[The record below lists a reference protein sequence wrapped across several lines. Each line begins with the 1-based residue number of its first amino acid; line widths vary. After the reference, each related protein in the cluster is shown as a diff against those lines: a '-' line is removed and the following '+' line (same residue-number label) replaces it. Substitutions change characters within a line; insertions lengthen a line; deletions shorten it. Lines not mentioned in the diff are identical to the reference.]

1 MLVDSLTIRPNEPLA
16 ELLAREPLLPAGLA
30 LQVVR
35 QLAQQVRTL
44 HVEQRCL
51 HLGVGIA
58 AVAFDDQRRACLG
71 AGPASVRFGGSD
83 SDPEVCPPELQG
95 LPAVELPAD
104 IGEAQ
109 TVLRNAGVAL
119 DARRI
124 DVYQLGS
131 ILCRLV
137 VGVSVSAFLR
147 SPRAASQ
154 ASAGIKLLLET
165 TLGYDAANRFDTVE
179 QFLAAIEQSL
189 TTTPSDEES
198 SKVAAGGARPS
209 QSQTD
214 TPPRIDSADW
224 VDTAGAP
231 SRAPAHADLS
241 ELPFRTLGHY
251 EIIGRIGH
259 GGMGDV
265 YQGYERKLGRTVAI
279 KVLPPELARQE
290 DFVRR
295 FYAEASAA
303 ATLIHPNII
312 QIYFIGEESGQHFF
326 AMQYVAGETLADL
339 LARRQ
344 RLNVDETLAILE
356 QALAGLTAAHRHKL
370 VHRDIKPGNL
380 LIDAEHRR
388 VLLADF
394 GLVKSV
400 AENGKFTATGVV
412 MGTVDYL
419 SPEQG
424 RGLAVDGRSDLYAL
438 GVVAYQMLAGC
449 LPFAADSP
457 TAMIF
462 QHVYER
468 PRALREVA
476 PHVPAALAAI
486 LEQLLAKSAD
496 ERQQTAEE
504 VLADLRAFR
513 TGQPRPSFQKSS
525 QPPVLVTDV
534 EVVRERPPTAVIRAS
549 LLDDA
554 PLLPAHL
561 LQRPETSF
569 WVRTRDRMWGRL
581 QAHAPGLAV
590 RVQKT
595 EQLMRGA
602 VAEYERRR
610 DQVQALVGEAE
621 TVYREL
627 TAQRDANRAA
637 ASEAAQAAEV
647 ASDEPARQATLA
659 RKDECERTVQQLEVS
674 LAEQQEQL
682 EDLRVKLAQ
691 LNTTLGNLRAQRDAL
706 QARLHVARARVQHE
720 GGKPA
725 GRRRSLLLPAILLLL
740 GVPLVLGAFYTAKRV
755 WHTVDL
761 EQLSQTDVDYLK
773 TPPKDRADFAKTS
786 AAGPTPADSAVA
798 GGKAQT
804 RLVIPGV
811 EENKVGEVCRF
822 GDLGWGVES
831 LAFSPDGALLAVGK
845 MDRALLVYDIA
856 RKTRTA
862 CCEKLDSL
870 GQVTCVAFSPD
881 GSKLLSGGYGGRI
894 QIWKVGAGGSLT
906 EGSRFVGHASAIRA
920 VAISSD
926 SKFVLSGGD
935 EKKARC
941 WELETGRELFA
952 IDEFQGAVKETY
964 LTKSGQQGLAS
975 DGKTL
980 ALIDIQKGATIRTIK
995 LKGHSTQTVA
1005 IAPDGSRVVVQ
1016 DLYALLMWDIPSEH
1030 QQPTLQ
1036 DNEIQWSARF
1046 LPNSKYLLSGGRG
1059 KVNLWDVATQR
1070 KIYEFDVAGSGYV
1083 KTIACAPDNRHFAAI
1098 PSSAGQDLQVFR
1110 LPAEATH

>member
-1 MLVDSLTIRPNEPLA
+1 MLVDSLTIRPNESLA
-16 ELLAREPLLPAGLA
+16 EILAREPLLPPGLA

-44 HVEQRCL
+44 HVEQRWL
-51 HLGVGIA
+51 HRGVGIA

-71 AGPASVRFGGSD
+71 AGPASVRFGGPD

-95 LPAVELPAD
+95 LPAVELPAN

-109 TVLRNAGVAL
+109 TVLRSAGVAL

-131 ILCRLV
+131 ILCRLA

-154 ASAGIKLLLET
+154 ASAGIKLLIET

-179 QFLAAIEQSL
+179 QFLTAIEQSL
-189 TTTPSDEES
+189 TATPSDEES
-198 SKVAAGGARPS
+198 PKVATGGSRPS
-209 QSQTD
+209 QSRTD
-214 TPPRIDSADW
+214 TPPRIDAADR
-224 VDTAGAP
+224 VDTAGAS

-312 QIYFIGEESGQHFF
+312 QIYFIGEESCH
-326 AMQYVAGETLADL
+326 
-339 LARRQ
+339 
-344 RLNVDETLAILE
+344 ETLAILE
-356 QALAGLTAAHRHKL
+356 QALAGLTAAHQRKL

-412 MGTVDYL
+412 MGTVDYI

-424 RGLAVDGRSDLYAL
+424 RGQAVDGRSDLYAL

-504 VLADLRAFR
+504 VLADLQAFR
-513 TGQPRPSFQKSS
+513 TGQPRPSFQESS
-525 QPPVLVTDV
+525 QPPVFVTDV
-534 EVVRERPPTAVIRAS
+534 EVVRERPPTAVIRAPR
-549 LLDDA
+549 LDDA

-581 QAHAPGLAV
+581 QAHAPGLAA

-621 TVYREL
+621 AVYREL

-637 ASEAAQAAEV
+637 AIEAAQAAEV
-647 ASDEPARQATLA
+647 ASDEPARQAALA
-659 RKDECERTVQQLEVS
+659 RKDEGERTVQQLEVP

-691 LNTTLGNLRAQRDAL
+691 LNATLGNLRAQRDVL

-725 GRRRSLLLPAILLLL
+725 GRRRRLLLPAVLLLL
-740 GVPLVLGAFYTAKRV
+740 GVPLVLGAIYTAKWV

-761 EQLSQTDVDYLK
+761 EQLSQADVDYLK
-773 TPPKDRADFAKTS
+773 TPPKDRADFAKTL
-786 AAGPTPADSAVA
+786 AAGPTPADAAVA

-862 CCEKLDSL
+862 CCEKLESL

-881 GSKLLSGGYGGRI
+881 GS
-894 QIWKVGAGGSLT
+894 
-906 EGSRFVGHASAIRA
+906 
-920 VAISSD
+920 
-926 SKFVLSGGD
+926 
-935 EKKARC
+935 
-941 WELETGRELFA
+941 
-952 IDEFQGAVKETY
+952 
-964 LTKSGQQGLAS
+964 
-975 DGKTL
+975 
-980 ALIDIQKGATIRTIK
+980 
-995 LKGHSTQTVA
+995 
-1005 IAPDGSRVVVQ
+1005 
-1016 DLYALLMWDIPSEH
+1016 
-1030 QQPTLQ
+1030 
-1036 DNEIQWSARF
+1036 
-1046 LPNSKYLLSGGRG
+1046 
-1059 KVNLWDVATQR
+1059 
-1070 KIYEFDVAGSGYV
+1070 
-1083 KTIACAPDNRHFAAI
+1083 
-1098 PSSAGQDLQVFR
+1098 
-1110 LPAEATH
+1110 